1 MLPVKGGVENSYG
14 KVNILLQV
22 YIWREAVESFS
33 LTSDLAYVAQV
44 RGREREGMGETKKKT
59 LMCCVSRSGFRM
71 QVALFEVSLRLCYD
85 EGGLSWL
92 LGFSPFAALWTD
104 SSGPSSILSGS
115 SRNIWVTRF

>member
-22 YIWREAVESFS
+22 YISREAVESFS

-44 RGREREGMGETKKKT
+44 RGRERRDRRDKEKD
-59 LMCCVSRSGFRM
+59 LSVLCISRSGFRM

-85 EGGLSWL
+85 EGGQSWL
-92 LGFSPFAALWTD
+92 PDSSPFAAPWTD
-104 SSGPSSILSGS
+104 SSGPSSILSGNL
-115 SRNIWVTRF
+115 RNIWVTKF

>member
-1 MLPVKGGVENSYG
+1 MLPVKGGVENFYG

-22 YIWREAVESFS
+22 YILREAVESFS

-44 RGREREGMGETKKKT
+44 RGRERRDESDKERDFNV
-59 LMCCVSRSGFRM
+59 LCISRYGFRM
-71 QVALFEVSLRLCYD
+71 QVELFEVSLRLCYD

-92 LGFSPFAALWTD
+92 PGFSPFAALWTD
-104 SSGPSSILSGS
+104 NSGPSSILSDS

>member
-44 RGREREGMGETKKKT
+44 RGREREGIRATKK
-59 LMCCVSRSGFRM
+59 
-71 QVALFEVSLRLCYD
+71 RL
-85 EGGLSWL
+85 
-92 LGFSPFAALWTD
+92 
-104 SSGPSSILSGS
+104 
-115 SRNIWVTRF
+115 